1 MAVKPVFV
9 PAAFKHGTH
18 TYSQESA
25 WQLYLSETLNFRKPQ
40 IFAPPQIRS
49 PLLRNPTVRELKL
62 QLLHLASKCF
72 RPIFGSIHT
81 VTKYFSKGT
90 DSPAFQR
97 AVLCSLF
104 ELNALANLWD
114 SSRQSRS
121 LKSCCDVRKRYIP
134 WSCVSTWT
142 SKSTA
147 SLYWKKRKRIKKI
160 WSKNSQLSS
169 ASFCDNSILCC
180 LHLYLYLNLT
190 LY

>member
-1 MAVKPVFV
+1 MFV
-9 PAAFKHGTH
+9 PAVSKHGTH
-18 TYSQESA
+18 TYSQESTRH
-25 WQLYLSETLNFRKPQ
+25 LCLSETSNFRNSE

-49 PLLRNPTVRELKL
+49 PPFMNPTLIELKL
-62 QLLHLASKCF
+62 QLLHLASKYSW
-72 RPIFGSIHT
+72 PIFGSIHT
-81 VTKYFSKGT
+81 VTKYFFKRT

-147 SLYWKKRKRIKKI
+147 SLYWKKGNMKKKI
-160 WSKNSQLSS
+160 WSKNS
-169 ASFCDNSILCC
+169 
-180 LHLYLYLNLT
+180 
-190 LY
+190 

>member
-1 MAVKPVFV
+1 M
-9 PAAFKHGTH
+9 
-18 TYSQESA
+18 
-25 WQLYLSETLNFRKPQ
+25 QLSSMGLPPTAKNQLGSCTSVNFRKSE
-40 IFAPPQIRS
+40 IFAPAQVRS
-49 PLLRNPTVRELKL
+49 PPFRNPTVIKLKL
-62 QLLHLASKCF
+62 QLLHSASKHF
-72 RPIFGSIHT
+72 WPVFGSIHT

-147 SLYWKKRKRIKKI
+147 SLYWKKRKRKKRFEV
-160 WSKNSQLSS
+160 KTHN
-169 ASFCDNSILCC
+169 C
-180 LHLYLYLNLT
+180 LQQAPVITQSYPVYICT
-190 LY
+190 CT